1 MPTITLSI
9 PEELKQEMDKSNFIN
24 WSAVAREAI
33 KERIAQLKIMDA
45 IAAKSKLTEKDAKE
59 IGDKIKKSM
68 WKKYKSKG
76 W

>member
-1 MPTITLSI
+1 
-9 PEELKQEMDKSNFIN
+9 MDKSKFIN
-24 WSAVAREAI
+24 WSEVAREAI
-33 KERIAQLKIMDA
+33 KVKIEQLKILNA

-68 WKKYKSKG
+68 LQRYQNEG